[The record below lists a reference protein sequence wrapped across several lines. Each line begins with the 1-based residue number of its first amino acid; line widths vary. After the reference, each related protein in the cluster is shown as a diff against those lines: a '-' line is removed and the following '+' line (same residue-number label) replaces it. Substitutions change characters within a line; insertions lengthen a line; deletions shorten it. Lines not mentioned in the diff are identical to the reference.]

1 MKGFWKFCKGLFK
14 DDCRDLYT
22 IDCQA
27 LGFMVSGLRFR
38 DTDAVRFFA
47 CISLTFGVSEL
58 ALLFILHSQSQWMT
72 NNFQAQMSVPF
83 GKL

>member
-38 DTDAVRFFA
+38 DTDAARNRAGNRAGVLYA
-47 CISLTFGVSEL
+47 SLHVF
-58 ALLFILHSQSQWMT
+58 
-72 NNFQAQMSVPF
+72 P
-83 GKL
+83 